1 MTDRDVFDE
10 DGRSLSSASR
20 VLGRLLR
27 ERAARWDSW
36 LDETTTR
43 VARDHNID
51 DHDPLRA
58 LLRELSRLP
67 TEHPTILSVEPG
79 EVRVQSDLTT
89 WKEAREQL
97 EELRKALAKADQ
109 LIAKAF
115 EDPVWCAA
123 IARADE
129 MTRTDDVERLPGLLS
144 GISELLEV
152 VRAAAEIKG
161 TSGNRPNPDWHARAA
176 EMCRAFWSEHKGEKP
191 KPYFNK
197 ASRPRSDESA
207 GSATTEPGNKFSIWF
222 CDVMRTVAGM
232 TPTACDTALR
242 KRQPQ
247 KTTEY

>member
-10 DGRSLSSASR
+10 DGRNLSSAPR
-20 VLGRLLR
+20 DLRRILR
-27 ERAARWDSW
+27 ERAARWDRW

-43 VARDHNID
+43 VAPDHSID
-51 DHDPLRA
+51 DHDPLRT

-67 TEHPTILSVEPG
+67 TEHPPILSVEPG
-79 EVRVQSDLTT
+79 EIRVQSGLTT
-89 WKEAREQL
+89 WKEAREHL

-109 LIAKAF
+109 LITNAF
-115 EDPVWCAA
+115 ENPVWCAA

-191 KPYFNK
+191 KPYFNTV
-197 ASRPRSDESA
+197 SRSKSDETA

-222 CDVMRTVAGM
+222 CDVMHTVAGM
-232 TPTACDTALR
+232 TPTACHTALR